1 MTPLRLLFL
10 AVALTVVTAVSAQIL
25 PPVTVTKSTQPAPG
39 ALYIAPNTRVTSP
52 LFAPSLMVVG
62 LDGKPIVSRFIPEY
76 AFDFR
81 ILPDGRLGYSVFQS
95 AGTGPRASSS
105 VYIVDTNLVTV
116 DSLQGAN
123 SYNLAM
129 HTFDVLPNGNRLV
142 VMQENVTVD
151 MSSIVPG
158 GNPAASVQQMLLQEI
173 DIDGNILFQW
183 RSLDHFPVTVSY
195 EDLKAPSIR
204 YFHLNAV
211 VVDTDGHFLISA
223 RHSSMVVKVH
233 RTTGK
238 VLWILGGKL
247 NQFAFMNESGSTD
260 DPVFSYQ
267 HDVVRLPNGNIS
279 LFDNGTQRTP
289 QWSRAVEYK
298 IDEVAKTCTLVRQY
312 RKSPD
317 VYAGVQGAVQTL
329 ANGNRVIAWGSALQN
344 NKTIVTEVDVN
355 NKEVYEIELPNM
367 MYPYKALK
375 APYPTGRH
383 AADVLIDEILPTN
396 TYTYTRASDTVGLT
410 VTYHTLVS
418 FFYNTT
424 TARRYMWAPE
434 NPRFERIVAG
444 KSEKTNPPYVL
455 HPCRVTLTQEGMVD
469 HAGEFRFSTKALGI
483 ADPQNT
489 VVYYRDSIGMRSF
502 RPLPTRYNPNTKEL
516 VVDTARTGEFC
527 FGSPVQDG
535 ADSIAAPRLLRP
547 VAGIRIRGNAPTT
560 LHVSPQGQSRSI
572 TYEVEQPLGT
582 QVFTVTSSRDKAVAP
597 GFNPGTYYWRAK
609 SLYGTSTSDYSALD
623 SFTVTGPY
631 LEITKP
637 GTSSVWYQ
645 DSSYVVTWNTNI
657 DVPIKIELIR
667 NNQPVALIKDNVL
680 AQQQGFL
687 WKVPVTVAPDTG
699 YSIRLT
705 PMDASL
711 DSIIQN
717 SPYAIEIRGVPSS
730 VKELSAPRITVGPNP
745 TTATLYVGG
754 YQHIQALT
762 LFAQDGSMVLHHS
775 VQGTGDILDVSHLP
789 QGSYILRCETPA
801 GPHHTTVVIVR

>member
-1 MTPLRLLFL
+1 MTPFRLPFL
-10 AVALTVVTAVSAQIL
+10 VIAVVVATAVSGQVL
-25 PPVTVTKSTQPAPG
+25 PTVTVTKSTQPAPG
-39 ALYIAPNTRVTSP
+39 VLYIAPNSRVTSP
-52 LFAPSLMVVG
+52 PFAPSLMVVG
-62 LDGKPIVSRFIPEY
+62 VDGKPIVSRFIPEY

-105 VYIVDTNLVTV
+105 IYIVDTNLVTV

-123 SYNLAM
+123 NYNLAM
-129 HTFDVLPNGNRLV
+129 HSFNVLPNGNRLV

-151 MSSIVPG
+151 MSTLVPG

-173 DIDGNILFQW
+173 DIDGNILLQW

-233 RTTGK
+233 RTTGR

-247 NQFAFMNESGSTD
+247 NQFTFKNESGSTD
-260 DPVFSYQ
+260 DPAFSYQ

-317 VYAGVQGAVQTL
+317 VYAGVQGSVQTL
-329 ANGNRVIAWGSALQN
+329 DNGNKVIAWGSALQN
-344 NKTIVTEVDVN
+344 NKTVVTEIDVD

-383 AADVLIDEILPTN
+383 SADVLIDEILPTN
-396 TYTYTRASDTVGLT
+396 TYVYSRATDTVGLT

-434 NPRFERIVAG
+434 NPRFERVVAG
-444 KSEKTNPPYVL
+444 KPEKTNAPYVVY
-455 HPCRVTLTQEGMVD
+455 PCRITLTQEGMVD
-469 HAGEFRFSTKALGI
+469 HAGEFRFSTTALGI
-483 ADPQNT
+483 TEPQST
-489 VVYYRDSIGMRSF
+489 VVYYRDSIGKRSF
-502 RPLPTRYNPNTKEL
+502 RPLPTRFNPNTREL
-516 VVDTARTGEFC
+516 VVDTARAGEFC
-527 FGSPVQDG
+527 FGSAVQDG
-535 ADSIAAPRLLRP
+535 ADSIRSPRLLRP
-547 VAGIRIRGNAPTT
+547 VAGLRVRSNAPTT
-560 LHVSPQGQSRSI
+560 LHVSPQGQSHSV
-572 TYEVEQPLGT
+572 TYDVQQPLGT
-582 QVFTVTSSRDKAVAP
+582 QVFTLTTARDKAVAP
-597 GFNPGTYYWRAK
+597 GFNPGVYYWR
-609 SLYGTSTSDYSALD
+609 SRSVYGSSTSEYSTLD
-623 SFTVTGPY
+623 SFTVTGSY

-637 GTSSVWYQ
+637 TTSAVWYQ

-667 NNQPVALIKDNVL
+667 NNQVVTLIKDNVV
-680 AQQQGFL
+680 AQQQGLL
-687 WKVPVTVAPDTG
+687 WKVPVTVTPDTG
-699 YSIRLT
+699 YSVRLT

-711 DSIIQN
+711 DSIIQT
-717 SPYAIEIRGVPSS
+717 SPYSIEIRGVPSS
-730 VKELSAPRITVGPNP
+730 VQERTHPHITVGPNP
-745 TTATLYVGG
+745 TSATLFVGG
-754 YQHIQALT
+754 YQQIYTLT
-762 LFAQDGSMVLHHS
+762 LFAQDGTQVLHHRT
-775 VQGTGDILDVSHLP
+775 QGTGDVVDVSHLP
-789 QGSYILRCETPA
+789 HGSYTLRCETPS
-801 GPHHTTVVIVR
+801 GPYHTTVVIVR